1 MVSCDVNDDGVLH
14 TMMDLTVMMSLLL
27 RTSRVLTHVH

>member
-1 MVSCDVNDDGVLH
+1 MVRCDVNDDGVLH

-27 RTSRVLTHVH
+27 RTSGVLTHVH